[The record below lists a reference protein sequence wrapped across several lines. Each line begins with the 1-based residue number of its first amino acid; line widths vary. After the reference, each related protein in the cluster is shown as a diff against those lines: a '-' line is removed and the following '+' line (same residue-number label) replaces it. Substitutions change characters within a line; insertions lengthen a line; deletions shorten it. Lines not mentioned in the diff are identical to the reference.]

1 MKNQV
6 TQQADRPPSTITAGG
21 VLLCAAESAFGDPD
35 QTTPA
40 DSAFNRDLVT
50 GILAAATVGGYEQ
63 THILG
68 AALIT
73 GEYSERVLDMAD
85 KACRAAGSVA
95 LRAVLDR
102 ALAGRSSTQKP
113 PFPEMFRA
121 NANGGYDMSPAGM
134 LVLAA
139 HTYYRLKHENTQ
151 ERIAS
156 AKQFMQGVLAEA
168 RTVGYSRI
176 SQLSAALVSGDRSPR
191 TTTMANQACAKV
203 PTEKMR
209 QFIDQANFS

>member
-6 TQQADRPPSTITAGG
+6 TQQADRHPPTITAGG

-68 AALIT
+68 AALIA
-73 GEYSERVLDMAD
+73 GEYSEHTIEMAD
-85 KACRAAGSVA
+85 EACRAAGSVA
-95 LRAVLDR
+95 LRTALDR
-102 ALAGRSSTQKP
+102 AWASSSRRKQ
-113 PFPEMFRA
+113 PFPELFRA
-121 NANGGYDMSPAGM
+121 NAKGGYDMSPAGM

-151 ERIAS
+151 ERIDS

-176 SQLSAALVSGDRSPR
+176 SQLSAALVCGERSPR
-191 TTTMANQACAKV
+191 LTTMANQACAKV
-203 PTEKMR
+203 PPEKMR
-209 QFIDQANFS
+209 RFIGQANFS